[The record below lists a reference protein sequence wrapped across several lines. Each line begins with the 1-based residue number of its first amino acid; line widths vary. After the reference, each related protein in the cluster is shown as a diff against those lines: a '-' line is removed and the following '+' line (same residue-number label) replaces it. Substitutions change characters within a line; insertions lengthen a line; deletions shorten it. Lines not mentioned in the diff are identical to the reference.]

1 MQVLG
6 RALEEFI
13 RSLGLQKKIREYD
26 AVLRW
31 NEAVG
36 ERVARVAEAYAIR
49 KGVLFVRVSSGPW
62 RGELQVLKSEIRT
75 KLNQLLGEEI
85 VKDIRFQ

>member
-1 MQVLG
+1 MRPLG

-13 RSLGLQKKIREYD
+13 RTLGLQKKIREYD

-36 ERVARVAEAYAIR
+36 ERVASVTEAYAIR
-49 KGVLFVRVSSGPW
+49 KGILFVRVSNGPW
-62 RGELQVLKSEIRT
+62 RGELQVLKGEIRA
-75 KLNQLLGEEI
+75 KLNRLLGEEI
-85 VKDIRFQ
+85 VTDIRFQ